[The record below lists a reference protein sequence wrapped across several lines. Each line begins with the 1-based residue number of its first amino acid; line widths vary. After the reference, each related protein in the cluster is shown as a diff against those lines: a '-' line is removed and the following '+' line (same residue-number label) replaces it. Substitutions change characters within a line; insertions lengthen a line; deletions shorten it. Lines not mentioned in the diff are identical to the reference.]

1 MDESLIGEDFEAFP
15 QAPPPTEQE
24 LKAMQK
30 KRAAEEKAAKPKGVT
45 AAQIKAVK
53 EMSAADRHAEE
64 LPLKQ
69 DLVRRIKQYHA
80 KFGSQI
86 GTKLPR
92 GFGVK
97 NSLEDLQQL
106 MHDIELDVNSASA
119 QHTAVALF
127 AGAFQ
132 GFQQLTQ
139 LYNPLDLRLSGPRAD
154 LVSTLQA
161 QQSTWMPMIEE
172 FAIKYEKWFAV
183 GVEKRLLFYAAG
195 VILLVNKANKEAPA
209 MDEAAAAPAEPDVL
223 ERMGEL
229 FNELT

>member
-1 MDESLIGEDFEAFP
+1 
-15 QAPPPTEQE
+15 
-24 LKAMQK
+24 
-30 KRAAEEKAAKPKGVT
+30 
-45 AAQIKAVK
+45 
-53 EMSAADRHAEE
+53 MSAADRHAEE